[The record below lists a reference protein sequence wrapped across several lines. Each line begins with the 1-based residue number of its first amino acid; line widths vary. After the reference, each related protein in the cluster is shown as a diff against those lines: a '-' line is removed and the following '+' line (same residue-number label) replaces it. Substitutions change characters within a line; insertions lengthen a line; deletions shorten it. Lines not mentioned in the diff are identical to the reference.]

1 MASNPLVETLEGLRF
16 LNNVSSEHVARLADV
31 AKLRDFKTG
40 AVVFREGDEA
50 TSVYLV
56 VAGKVSLEICAPSV
70 GCKRILTT
78 GPGEVLAWSALLDD
92 ARLTATART
101 MDECQLVEFDA
112 TRLLALFDENP
123 QLGYDF
129 TRRTMHAITKRLS
142 ATRMQLLDVYGSQL
156 PAAAQSTED

>member
-1 MASNPLVETLEGLRF
+1 MASHPIVETLRFLRF
-16 LNNVSSEHVARLADV
+16 LHDVSEEHLDRLAGV
-31 AKLRDFKTG
+31 ATVRDFKSG
-40 AVVFREGDEA
+40 AVVFREGDRA
-50 TSVYLV
+50 TCVYLV

-101 MDECQLVEFDA
+101 MEDSQLVELDA
-112 TRLLALFDENP
+112 HRLLALFDENP

-142 ATRMQLLDVYGSQL
+142 ATRMQLLDVYGSDL
-156 PAAAQSTED
+156 PAAAHSTED